1 MKTQI
6 FFKETHG
13 FDWINFLEPSEEE
26 LNQLSMD
33 FQILPL
39 YIQDILQAEH
49 LPKVETNEEEN
60 ATFIIARV
68 LDPKLEGKEFKNI
81 PEMTRKL
88 AIFIKDNQ
96 IVTIQRTRL
105 EWMEGFIQKQKA
117 ATKSSFILIC
127 SLLKA
132 TFRSFEPLISRLNS
146 DLDFFEQKLFEN
158 ERFPP
163 FAKSLYSLR
172 RKASLLK
179 RLFELSNDLTD
190 YIQDNGQSEPVAQD
204 AFDMFNRISTQ
215 LEDLNERSSGLI
227 NMNLAI
233 SSQRSNEVMRFLTI
247 YSAFFMP
254 LTFLVGIYG
263 MNFEFMPELNWKWGY
278 IGCWILMLFLA
289 GFHYW
294 WFRKKRWL

>member
-1 MKTQI
+1 MKTHI
-6 FFKETHG
+6 YFKETHG

-26 LNQLSMD
+26 LTQLGID

-39 YIQDILQAEH
+39 YIQDIMQAEH
-49 LPKVETNEEEN
+49 LPKAEINDDEN
-60 ATFIIARV
+60 GSFIIARV
-68 LDPKLEGKEFKNI
+68 LDPVLEGKEFKNI

-88 AIFIKDNQ
+88 AIIIKDNR
-96 IVTIQRTRL
+96 IVTIQRARL
-105 EWMEGFIQKQKA
+105 DWMEAFIQRKKA
-117 ATKSSFILIC
+117 MPKNGFLLVC

-132 TFRSFEPLISRLNS
+132 TFRSFEPLIARLSS

-179 RLFELSNDLTD
+179 RLFELSHDLTD
-190 YIQDNGQSEPVAQD
+190 YMQENGQSEPVAQD
-204 AFDMFNRISTQ
+204 AIDMFDRISSQ

-254 LTFLVGIYG
+254 LTFLVGVYG
-263 MNFEFMPELNWKWGY
+263 MNFKIMPELDWKWGY
-278 IGCWILMLFLA
+278 FFSWCLMIGIA
-289 GFHYW
+289 GFHFW
-294 WFRKKRWL
+294 WFKKKRWL